1 MDDARIDEFR
11 SGLRQ
16 IKEETNEKYVYRSH
30 DIDEVDKLI
39 KTELLK
45 KYHEIREHLVN
56 ESPEL
61 KKVLMYYLDLDL
73 LMYNNTLS
81 QERIDELEQQNRN
94 SK

>member
-11 SGLRQ
+11 RGLRQ

-39 KTELLK
+39 KTELLQ

-56 ESPEL
+56 EPPEL
-61 KKVLMYYLDLDL
+61 KKVLMYYLNLDL

-81 QERIDELEQQNRN
+81 QERIDELEQQ
-94 SK
+94 KKKQ